1 VFSQAFKPKRWGN
14 FFFFFFFPV
23 LIFAIEEAEYRDIFK
38 GTFGNDLSES
48 ITLLLIFR
56 AVTNE
61 AQVEIKPY
69 FLALK
74 RG

>member
-14 FFFFFFFPV
+14 FFFFFFPV

-38 GTFGNDLSES
+38 GTFGNHLSES
-48 ITLLLIFR
+48 KTLLLIFR

>member
-1 VFSQAFKPKRWGN
+1 
-14 FFFFFFFPV
+14 
-23 LIFAIEEAEYRDIFK
+23 LIFSIEEAEYRDIFK